1 MMDNQNPNNSNPL
14 GDLFS
19 SIKCYV
25 DLRIDEI
32 KLALAE
38 NLAKIFSRIIFFF
51 LLFIL
56 VGVVLGIAAA
66 ALASWFTVLVGNR
79 TAGLLITAGLF
90 VLIILVLFLFK
101 DRFLINSP
109 LRMFLRMF
117 FDTESPGAAV
127 PPQASVI
134 THRPPG
140 DHGDV
145 QAALRMGFS
154 VPVQPAGYGL
164 QGNSL
169 AQPFLQLP
177 LPERGLRAQYHQSQE
192 EQRLTD

>member
-1 MMDNQNPNNSNPL
+1 MENQNSNNNPL

-19 SIKCYV
+19 SIKCYI

-56 VGVVLGIAAA
+56 VGVVLGIVAA
-66 ALASWFTVLVGNR
+66 ALASWLTALTGNH
-79 TAGLLITAGLF
+79 TAGLLITAAVF
-90 VLIILVLFLFK
+90 LIIILGLFLFK

-117 FDTESPGAAV
+117 FD
-127 PPQASVI
+127 
-134 THRPPG
+134 
-140 DHGDV
+140 D
-145 QAALRMGFS
+145 
-154 VPVQPAGYGL
+154 
-164 QGNSL
+164 NSKN
-169 AQPFLQLP
+169 
-177 LPERGLRAQYHQSQE
+177 GKGK
-192 EQRLTD
+192 

>member
-1 MMDNQNPNNSNPL
+1 MENQTPNSNNPL

-19 SIKCYV
+19 SIKCYI

-66 ALASWFTVLVGNR
+66 ALSSWFTVLVGNR
-79 TAGLLITAGLF
+79 TAGLLITAGIFL
-90 VLIILVLFLFK
+90 LLILVLFLFK

-117 FDTESPGAAV
+117 FDDRKNGKG
-127 PPQASVI
+127 Q
-134 THRPPG
+134 
-140 DHGDV
+140 
-145 QAALRMGFS
+145 
-154 VPVQPAGYGL
+154 
-164 QGNSL
+164 
-169 AQPFLQLP
+169 
-177 LPERGLRAQYHQSQE
+177 
-192 EQRLTD
+192 

>member
-1 MMDNQNPNNSNPL
+1 MENQTPNSNNPL

-19 SIKCYV
+19 SIKCYI

-38 NLAKIFSRIIFFF
+38 NLATIFSRIIFFF

-66 ALASWFTVLVGNR
+66 ALSSWFTVLVGNR
-79 TAGLLITAGLF
+79 TAGLLITAGIFLL
-90 VLIILVLFLFK
+90 LILALFLFK

-117 FDTESPGAAV
+117 FDDRKNGKG
-127 PPQASVI
+127 Q
-134 THRPPG
+134 
-140 DHGDV
+140 
-145 QAALRMGFS
+145 
-154 VPVQPAGYGL
+154 
-164 QGNSL
+164 
-169 AQPFLQLP
+169 
-177 LPERGLRAQYHQSQE
+177 
-192 EQRLTD
+192 

>member
-1 MMDNQNPNNSNPL
+1 MENQTPNSNNPL

-19 SIKCYV
+19 SIKCYI

-66 ALASWFTVLVGNR
+66 ALSSWFTVLVGNR
-79 TAGLLITAGLF
+79 TAGLLITAGIFLM
-90 VLIILVLFLFK
+90 LILALFLFK

-117 FDTESPGAAV
+117 FDDRKNGKG
-127 PPQASVI
+127 Q
-134 THRPPG
+134 
-140 DHGDV
+140 
-145 QAALRMGFS
+145 
-154 VPVQPAGYGL
+154 
-164 QGNSL
+164 
-169 AQPFLQLP
+169 
-177 LPERGLRAQYHQSQE
+177 
-192 EQRLTD
+192 

>member
-1 MMDNQNPNNSNPL
+1 MENQTPNSNNPL

-19 SIKCYV
+19 SIKCYI

-66 ALASWFTVLVGNR
+66 ALSSCFTVLVGNR
-79 TAGLLITAGLF
+79 TAGLLITAGIFLL
-90 VLIILVLFLFK
+90 LILALFLFK

-117 FDTESPGAAV
+117 FDDRKNGKG
-127 PPQASVI
+127 Q
-134 THRPPG
+134 
-140 DHGDV
+140 
-145 QAALRMGFS
+145 
-154 VPVQPAGYGL
+154 
-164 QGNSL
+164 
-169 AQPFLQLP
+169 
-177 LPERGLRAQYHQSQE
+177 
-192 EQRLTD
+192 

>member
-1 MMDNQNPNNSNPL
+1 MENQTPNSNNPL

-19 SIKCYV
+19 SIKCYI

-66 ALASWFTVLVGNR
+66 ALSSWFTVLVGNR
-79 TAGLLITAGLF
+79 TAGLLITAGIFLL
-90 VLIILVLFLFK
+90 LILALSLFK

-117 FDTESPGAAV
+117 FEDRKNGKG
-127 PPQASVI
+127 Q
-134 THRPPG
+134 
-140 DHGDV
+140 
-145 QAALRMGFS
+145 
-154 VPVQPAGYGL
+154 
-164 QGNSL
+164 
-169 AQPFLQLP
+169 
-177 LPERGLRAQYHQSQE
+177 
-192 EQRLTD
+192 

>member
-1 MMDNQNPNNSNPL
+1 MENQTPNSNNPL

-19 SIKCYV
+19 SIKCYI

-66 ALASWFTVLVGNR
+66 ALSSWFTVLVGNR
-79 TAGLLITAGLF
+79 TAGLLITAGIFLL
-90 VLIILVLFLFK
+90 LILALSLFK

-117 FDTESPGAAV
+117 FDDRKNGKG
-127 PPQASVI
+127 Q
-134 THRPPG
+134 
-140 DHGDV
+140 
-145 QAALRMGFS
+145 
-154 VPVQPAGYGL
+154 
-164 QGNSL
+164 
-169 AQPFLQLP
+169 
-177 LPERGLRAQYHQSQE
+177 
-192 EQRLTD
+192 

>member
-1 MMDNQNPNNSNPL
+1 MPDRPEMEEQNPGNNPL

-19 SIKCYV
+19 SIKCYI

-66 ALASWFTVLVGNR
+66 ALSSWLAVIVGNK
-79 TAGLLITAGLF
+79 TAGLLISAGIF
-90 VLIILVLFLFK
+90 IVLILVLFLFK

-117 FDTESPGAAV
+117 FDDKRKNGK
-127 PPQASVI
+127 
-134 THRPPG
+134 G
-140 DHGDV
+140 K
-145 QAALRMGFS
+145 
-154 VPVQPAGYGL
+154 
-164 QGNSL
+164 
-169 AQPFLQLP
+169 
-177 LPERGLRAQYHQSQE
+177 
-192 EQRLTD
+192 

>member
-1 MMDNQNPNNSNPL
+1 MENQTPNSNNPL

-19 SIKCYV
+19 SIKCYI

-66 ALASWFTVLVGNR
+66 ALSSWFTVLVDNR
-79 TAGLLITAGLF
+79 TAGLLITAGIFLL
-90 VLIILVLFLFK
+90 LILALFLFK

-117 FDTESPGAAV
+117 FDDRKNGKG
-127 PPQASVI
+127 Q
-134 THRPPG
+134 
-140 DHGDV
+140 
-145 QAALRMGFS
+145 
-154 VPVQPAGYGL
+154 
-164 QGNSL
+164 
-169 AQPFLQLP
+169 
-177 LPERGLRAQYHQSQE
+177 
-192 EQRLTD
+192 

>member
-1 MMDNQNPNNSNPL
+1 MENQTPNSNNPL

-19 SIKCYV
+19 SIKCYI

-38 NLAKIFSRIIFFF
+38 NLARIFSRIIFFF

-66 ALASWFTVLVGNR
+66 ALSSWFTVLVGNR
-79 TAGLLITAGLF
+79 TAGLLITAGIFLL
-90 VLIILVLFLFK
+90 LILALFLFK

-117 FDTESPGAAV
+117 FDDRKNGKG
-127 PPQASVI
+127 Q
-134 THRPPG
+134 
-140 DHGDV
+140 
-145 QAALRMGFS
+145 
-154 VPVQPAGYGL
+154 
-164 QGNSL
+164 
-169 AQPFLQLP
+169 
-177 LPERGLRAQYHQSQE
+177 
-192 EQRLTD
+192 

>member
-1 MMDNQNPNNSNPL
+1 MENQTPNSNNPL

-19 SIKCYV
+19 SIKCYI

-38 NLAKIFSRIIFFF
+38 NLAKIFSRVIFFF

-66 ALASWFTVLVGNR
+66 ALSSWFTVLVGNR
-79 TAGLLITAGLF
+79 TAGLLITAGIFLL
-90 VLIILVLFLFK
+90 LILALFLFK

-117 FDTESPGAAV
+117 FDDRKNGKG
-127 PPQASVI
+127 Q
-134 THRPPG
+134 
-140 DHGDV
+140 
-145 QAALRMGFS
+145 
-154 VPVQPAGYGL
+154 
-164 QGNSL
+164 
-169 AQPFLQLP
+169 
-177 LPERGLRAQYHQSQE
+177 
-192 EQRLTD
+192 

>member
-1 MMDNQNPNNSNPL
+1 MENQTPNSNNPL

-19 SIKCYV
+19 SIKCYI

-66 ALASWFTVLVGNR
+66 ALSSWFTVLVGNR
-79 TAGLLITAGLF
+79 TAGLLITTGIFLL
-90 VLIILVLFLFK
+90 LILALFLFK

-117 FDTESPGAAV
+117 FDDRKNGKG
-127 PPQASVI
+127 Q
-134 THRPPG
+134 
-140 DHGDV
+140 
-145 QAALRMGFS
+145 
-154 VPVQPAGYGL
+154 
-164 QGNSL
+164 
-169 AQPFLQLP
+169 
-177 LPERGLRAQYHQSQE
+177 
-192 EQRLTD
+192 

>member
-1 MMDNQNPNNSNPL
+1 MENQTPNPNNPL

-19 SIKCYV
+19 SIKCYI

-66 ALASWFTVLVGNR
+66 ALSSWFTVLVGNR
-79 TAGLLITAGLF
+79 TAGLLITAGIFLL
-90 VLIILVLFLFK
+90 LILALFLFK

-117 FDTESPGAAV
+117 FDDRKNGKG
-127 PPQASVI
+127 Q
-134 THRPPG
+134 
-140 DHGDV
+140 
-145 QAALRMGFS
+145 
-154 VPVQPAGYGL
+154 
-164 QGNSL
+164 
-169 AQPFLQLP
+169 
-177 LPERGLRAQYHQSQE
+177 
-192 EQRLTD
+192 

>member
-1 MMDNQNPNNSNPL
+1 MEDRNQNNNPL

-19 SIKCYV
+19 SIKCYI

-56 VGVVLGIAAA
+56 VGVVLGILAA
-66 ALASWFTVLVGNR
+66 ALGSWLAAAVGDR
-79 TAGLLITAGLF
+79 TLGLLITAGIFMLAI
-90 VLIILVLFLFK
+90 LILVLFK

-117 FDTESPGAAV
+117 FDDRQNGK
-127 PPQASVI
+127 
-134 THRPPG
+134 G
-140 DHGDV
+140 K
-145 QAALRMGFS
+145 
-154 VPVQPAGYGL
+154 
-164 QGNSL
+164 
-169 AQPFLQLP
+169 
-177 LPERGLRAQYHQSQE
+177 
-192 EQRLTD
+192 

>member
-1 MMDNQNPNNSNPL
+1 MENQTPNSNNPL

-19 SIKCYV
+19 SIKCYI

-66 ALASWFTVLVGNR
+66 ALSSLFTVLVGNR
-79 TAGLLITAGLF
+79 TAGLLITAGIFLL
-90 VLIILVLFLFK
+90 LILALFLFK

-117 FDTESPGAAV
+117 FDDRKNGKG
-127 PPQASVI
+127 Q
-134 THRPPG
+134 
-140 DHGDV
+140 
-145 QAALRMGFS
+145 
-154 VPVQPAGYGL
+154 
-164 QGNSL
+164 
-169 AQPFLQLP
+169 
-177 LPERGLRAQYHQSQE
+177 
-192 EQRLTD
+192 